1 MKIKGLDKWQGGAS
15 WDGAQNAGEI
25 RQCAKEQTTIAP
37 LNAARTAVA
46 APLAQSAVPARGF
59 TLIELLVVI
68 AIIAILAAILLP
80 VLQSAQMRAK
90 EAQCLNNLKEI
101 DEAALIYYDEYNT
114 WVGPMNNNPS
124 SSQGDWMGAMI
135 SYYKGTNVLYCPLAP
150 FKNPPTLNQNE
161 NGKADTA
168 WIWALSSPNYSSSYG
183 INKWLE
189 TAAMAPGMGNTG
201 AHPTDIYPTQTSV
214 RQPTM
219 VPMFMDA
226 AWINL
231 DPWDNDPPA
240 YNLYDPLNGTSPTAG
255 SAANEGM
262 PRCCVARHGG
272 RGPGSAPRNVATGVP
287 LPGMINM
294 GFVDGHVEEVK
305 LENLWSF
312 YWHLN
317 WTPHATPPP
326 WP

>member
-1 MKIKGLDKWQGGAS
+1 MKIKGLDTWLGGAS
-15 WDGAQNAGEI
+15 WDCAQKAGANSQSEM
-25 RQCAKEQTTIAP
+25 EQYQGTPVAP
-37 LNAARTAVA
+37 VA
-46 APLAQSAVPARGF
+46 APLAKSTVPARGF

-90 EAQCLNNLKEI
+90 EADCLNNLKEI

-114 WVGPMNNNPS
+114 WVGPMNNNPN

-150 FKNPPTLNQNE
+150 FKNPPALNQNV
-161 NGKADTA
+161 NGKADAA
-168 WIWALSSPNYSSSYG
+168 WNWALSSPNYSSSYG

-189 TAAMAPGMGNTG
+189 PAAMAGGMGNTS
-201 AHPTDIYPTQTSV
+201 ADPTGVYPTLTSV

-231 DPWDNDPPA
+231 DPTEGDSPA
-240 YNLYDPLNGTSPTAG
+240 RNLYDPLNGTSPTAG
-255 SAANEGM
+255 SAVNEGM

-272 RGPGSAPRNVATGVP
+272 RSAGGAPRNVPAGAV

-305 LENLWSF
+305 LQNLWQY

-317 WTPHATPPP
+317 WATPATRPY
-326 WP
+326 

>member
-1 MKIKGLDKWQGGAS
+1 MGGAS
-15 WDGAQNAGEI
+15 WDVAQKAGATPQNE
-25 RQCAKEQTTIAP
+25 T
-37 LNAARTAVA
+37 VA
-46 APLAQSAVPARGF
+46 APLAMTPQRGVPTRGF

-90 EAQCLNNLKEI
+90 EADCLNNLKEI
-101 DEAALIYYDEYNT
+101 DEAALIYYDEFNT
-114 WVGPMNNNPS
+114 WVGPMNGSPS
-124 SSQGDWMGAMI
+124 SSKGDWMGAMV

-150 FKNPPTLNQNE
+150 FRTPTASQLNQNL

-168 WIWALSSPNYSSSYG
+168 WVWALSSPNYSSSYG

-189 TAAMAPGMGNTG
+189 TAANAPGMGNSS
-201 AHPTDIYPTQTSV
+201 ANPTYIYPTQTTV

-231 DPWDNDPPA
+231 DPLYDDPPA
-240 YNLYDPLNGTSPTAG
+240 VNFYDPLNGSSPTAG
-255 SAANEGM
+255 AEANEGM
-262 PRCCVARHGG
+262 PRVCVARHGG
-272 RGPGSAPRNVATGVP
+272 QGPGSAPTKVPTGAV

-305 LENLWSF
+305 TESLWSF
-312 YWHLN
+312 YWNSN
-317 WTPHATPPP
+317 WKAHNSPPP